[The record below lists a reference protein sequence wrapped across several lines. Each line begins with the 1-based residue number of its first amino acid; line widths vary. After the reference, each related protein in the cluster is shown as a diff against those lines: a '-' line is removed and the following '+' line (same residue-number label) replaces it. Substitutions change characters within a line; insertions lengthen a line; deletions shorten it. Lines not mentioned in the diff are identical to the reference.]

1 LHIVRQG
8 SRREALQKDNR
19 RRIDGSSDKGNI
31 NSFLQEDSIPESGTD
46 FGMGSPDASRK
57 ATKFNFN
64 FEDED
69 GMNTNATNSTY
80 GDPSGVLENSQN
92 SSTNQKKD
100 RLKNSAPSGMNQRA
114 K

>member
-1 LHIVRQG
+1 VLFFNFLLPCILSGKVAEGKRC
-8 SRREALQKDNR
+8 RRTTE
-19 RRIDGSSDKGNI
+19 GE
-31 NSFLQEDSIPESGTD
+31 FLQEDSIPESGTD